1 MLKIINNIIFPKSC
15 LICNKIIKNGLFCFD
30 HWRKINFITKPYCKI
45 CHLPFE
51 YKIDNKLLCGGCL
64 AKKPHYKKLVAAC
77 KYDDELMSLIVKF
90 KFFDQS
96 HLSRELYQFIF
107 PKLEEFITKIDFIVP
122 VPLHKKRLKDRKYNQ
137 ALFLAKFISKKS
149 KIKLLPDLLIRSKE
163 GKNQIGLNK
172 RARIENVKNA
182 FELNRKYQDLIQDKN
197 ILLIDDVVTTGAT
210 INNCSKVLKKNVGD
224 IFVGAIG
231 KRML

>member
-1 MLKIINNIIFPKSC
+1 M
-15 LICNKIIKNGLFCFD
+15 
-30 HWRKINFITKPYCKI
+30 
-45 CHLPFE
+45 
-51 YKIDNKLLCGGCL
+51 
-64 AKKPHYKKLVAAC
+64 AAC

-96 HLSRELYQFIF
+96 NLARELYQLIF
-107 PKLEEFITKIDFIVP
+107 QKLEEFITKIDFIVP